1 MRELI
6 RIENLTL
13 ARGGDPVV
21 LGAELILRAGERL
34 AIVGSNGAGK
44 TTLLR
49 ALIGLERP
57 VAGRVTLFGTPCTR
71 EAEFRAARPRIGF
84 LFQDSD
90 DQLFC
95 PTVIEDVAFGPL
107 NIGLSEAAAEAR
119 ALETLAA
126 LGIESLAERVTH
138 RLSGGE
144 KRLVCL
150 AGLLAMQPEV
160 LLLDEPTNGVD
171 AENGARL
178 RAALAAFEGA
188 MILVSHDDGFVAGLA
203 RRAMVLREGRLSAA
217 EIHSHPHLH
226 AHPHI
231 HAMGGGHEA

>member
-1 MRELI
+1 MIPL
-6 RIENLTL
+6 L
-13 ARGGDPVV
+13 ALEEVSLSRDGRPV
-21 LGAELILRAGERL
+21 LQAASLRLASRERL
-34 AIVGSNGAGK
+34 AIVGPNGAGK

-49 ALIGLERP
+49 CLIGLERP
-57 VAGRVTLFGTPCTR
+57 DAGRVVLFGTPCQS
-71 EAEFRAARPRIGF
+71 EAAFRRARPRIGF

-95 PTVIEDVAFGPL
+95 PSVIEDVAFGPL
-107 NIGLSEAAAEAR
+107 NQGLGAAAARARAGEVLEELGLSH
-119 ALETLAA
+119 
-126 LGIESLAERVTH
+126 LAERFTH

-150 AGLLAMQPEV
+150 AGLLAMRPEV

-178 RAALAAFEGA
+178 RAALAGFGGA
-188 MILVSHDDGFVAGLA
+188 MILVSHDEGFVAELA
-203 RRAMVLREGRLSAA
+203 SRAMLLHEGRLLAA
-217 EIHSHPHLH
+217 EIHTHPHFH

-231 HAMGGGHEA
+231 HPI

>member
-1 MRELI
+1 MIPLVS
-6 RIENLTL
+6 LASLQL
-13 ARGGDPVV
+13 ARDGRPVI
-21 LGAELILRAGERL
+21 ADATLRLDRGERL
-34 AIVGSNGAGK
+34 AIVGPNGAGK

-49 ALIGLERP
+49 ALVGLEP
-57 VAGRVTLFGTPCTR
+57 AAAGGVTLFGLPCSN
-71 EAEFRAARPRIGF
+71 EAEFRRARPRIGF

-95 PTVIEDVAFGPL
+95 PSVWEDVAFGPL
-107 NIGLSEAAAEAR
+107 NLGQSPAKAR
-119 ALETLAA
+119 ACALETLQA
-126 LGIESLAERVTH
+126 LGLAHLAERFTH

-150 AGLLAMQPEV
+150 AGLLAMRPEV

-178 RAALAAFEGA
+178 RAALRAFSGA
-188 MILVSHDDGFVAGLA
+188 MILVSHDEGFVAELA
-203 RRAMVLREGRLSAA
+203 TRAMVLRDGVLKAA
-217 EIHSHPHLH
+217 EIHSHPHFH

-231 HAMGGGHEA
+231 HPV

>member
-1 MRELI
+1 MIPLLSLVDVDLCR
-6 RIENLTL
+6 
-13 ARGGDPVV
+13 DDQPV
-21 LGAELILRAGERL
+21 LRAASLSLRRGERL
-34 AIVGSNGAGK
+34 AIVGPNGAGK

-49 ALIGLERP
+49 ALVGLEPAQR
-57 VAGRVTLFGTPCTR
+57 GRVTLFGQTCR
-71 EAEFRAARPRIGF
+71 SEADFRQARRRIGF

-95 PTVIEDVAFGPL
+95 PSVLEDVAFGPL
-107 NIGLSEAAAEAR
+107 NLGQTPAEAFAVAQE
-119 ALETLAA
+119 ALESLGLAH
-126 LGIESLAERVTH
+126 LAPRFTH

-150 AGLLAMQPEV
+150 AGLLAMRPEV

-178 RAALAAFEGA
+178 RAALRAFPGA
-188 MILVSHDDGFVAGLA
+188 MILVSHDDAFVAELA
-203 RRAMVLREGRLSAA
+203 SRAMTLREGVLAEA
-217 EIHSHPHLH
+217 EIHSHPHFH

-231 HAMGGGHEA
+231 HPV